1 MGVAPADAP
10 RHKPL
15 IEHRGQLL
23 VIVVLALLLFGT
35 MGTLYIQSLS
45 LPKCGSQHFV
55 AGATVRPEEIRCR
68 K

>member
-1 MGVAPADAP
+1 MGVAPAGSP
-10 RHKPL
+10 RPKPL
-15 IEHRGQLL
+15 VEHRGQLL
-23 VIVVLALLLFGT
+23 VIVLLALVLFGT

-45 LPKCGSQHFV
+45 LPKCGTQHLV